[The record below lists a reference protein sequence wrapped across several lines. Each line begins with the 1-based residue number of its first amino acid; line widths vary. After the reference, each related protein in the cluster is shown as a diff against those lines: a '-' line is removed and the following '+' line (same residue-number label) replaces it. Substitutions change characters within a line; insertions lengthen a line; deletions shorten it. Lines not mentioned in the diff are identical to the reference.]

1 MPPLPL
7 INPGQGMPRHRP
19 GADAV
24 ALVNFEDD
32 AAWDALDPNAR
43 LAALRR
49 ALLVLIKHGDQ
60 NNEAL
65 GALLKTF
72 EQAGEHTIVRR
83 NLVVANGADIVLGD
97 G

>member
-1 MPPLPL
+1 MPPPV
-7 INPGQGMPRHRP
+7 IRPGQTVPRERP

-24 ALVNFEDD
+24 AVANFNDD

-49 ALLVLIKHGDQ
+49 VLLVMIKRDDQ
-60 NNEAL
+60 NSETL

-72 EQAGEHTIVRR
+72 EHAGEHTIVRR
-83 NLVVANGADIVLGD
+83 HLVLANGADIVLGEN
-97 G
+97 